1 MQAIPHMILSDGI
14 LSTLDGAQLI
24 PVDGRFVSK
33 PQAVSIVELGKKL
46 LKAAREGDAVQVR
59 ELMSK
64 GAPFTTDWLGTSPLH
79 FAALNNHLETCE
91 ILLRAGISRD
101 SRTKV
106 DRTPLHMAAYEGHIG
121 VVEMLLNNG
130 ADVDARD
137 MLKMTPLHWAAQN
150 GHIDVVEILL
160 RHGANS
166 DLVNKF
172 DKSPGNIAI
181 EINRLDILQ
190 SIQMIIRDPIE
201 IAENVAVEFSNLD
214 VDPTAAKPRILSD
227 KHFLDPEE
235 AEDTE
240 NQLAER
246 LDTVQQEV
254 VSANIDLT
262 DSLQMLKDHGI
273 SYLPADNSTVV
284 ASAVENG
291 HSLVLTEV
299 GKQVLNSTKPN
310 NHNIIRTIQK
320 PEQKIQRRKVFTLT
334 SEQLL
339 AMTNAQNNKLPII
352 VNGFDKAKRFV
363 VKKKLLSPAPANI
376 THNFTKRVKI
386 ENNRMVITNSN
397 NNKTVNSTQ
406 PDIELIT
413 RQLAEARRE
422 AEEYKLML
430 KRKEAEAERYK
441 RQLQS
446 ITQTK

>member
-1 MQAIPHMILSDGI
+1 
-14 LSTLDGAQLI
+14 
-24 PVDGRFVSK
+24 
-33 PQAVSIVELGKKL
+33 
-46 LKAAREGDAVQVR
+46 
-59 ELMSK
+59 
-64 GAPFTTDWLGTSPLH
+64 
-79 FAALNNHLETCE
+79 
-91 ILLRAGISRD
+91 
-101 SRTKV
+101 
-106 DRTPLHMAAYEGHIG
+106 
-121 VVEMLLNNG
+121 
-130 ADVDARD
+130 
-137 MLKMTPLHWAAQN
+137 MTPLHWAAQN

-160 RHGANS
+160 RNGANS

-172 DKSPGNIAI
+172 DKNPGNIAI

-190 SIQMIIRDPIE
+190 SIQMIIRDPID
-201 IAENVAVEFSNLD
+201 IAENVAVEFSNIEMD
-214 VDPTAAKPRILSD
+214 STAVKPRILSD

-376 THNFTKRVKI
+376 THNVSYLI
-386 ENNRMVITNSN
+386 ANVICILLFCYFCFSSLN
-397 NNKTVNSTQ
+397 
-406 PDIELIT
+406 
-413 RQLAEARRE
+413 A
-422 AEEYKLML
+422 
-430 KRKEAEAERYK
+430 
-441 RQLQS
+441 
-446 ITQTK
+446 